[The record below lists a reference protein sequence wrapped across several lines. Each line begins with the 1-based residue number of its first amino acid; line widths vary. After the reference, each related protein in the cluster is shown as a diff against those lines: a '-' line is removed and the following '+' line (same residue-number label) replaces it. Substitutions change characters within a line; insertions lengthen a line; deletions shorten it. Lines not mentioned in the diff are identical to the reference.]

1 MAKKEIPPAVEAV
14 AQKKTSLD
22 MVMDH
27 LEKLVGEVRVLEG
40 ESRERLNDKKAMVE
54 GILISAIVEIK
65 KVLER

>member
-14 AQKKTSLD
+14 AQKKTSLG